1 MPIEVGIDRIE
12 GLEEVRARLGDS
24 GQIRRRTGEVLN
36 QAARI
41 GVQSARIYAPK
52 DKRLLVNAITEDAV
66 HFTAGQEFIEA
77 SFGVQPVSRATRG
90 EGGRF
95 TGSKPGARNYPLWVH
110 EGTGLYGRL
119 HRLIRPRRAKA
130 MVFVGR
136 TGLVITKSVRGQKPQ
151 PYMTEAYADA
161 RAYIDAHLDDMLGRL
176 FR

>member
-1 MPIEVGIDRIE
+1 MTIEVGIDRIE
-12 GLEEVRARLGDS
+12 GLDEVRARLGNS
-24 GQIRRRTGEVLN
+24 GQVKRHMGDVLN

-52 DKRLLVNAITEDAV
+52 DKMLLVRAITEDAV
-66 HFTAGQEFIEA
+66 RFTAGQESIEA

-119 HRLIRPRRAKA
+119 HRLITPRRASH

-136 TGLVITKSVRGQKPQ
+136 TGFVRKRTIRGQKPQ

-161 RAYIDAHLDDMLGRL
+161 RAYIDAHLDDMLRGL
-176 FR
+176 ID